1 MCSIKPIA
9 AASNPGQVA
18 AKAPLYAPLSLIA
31 WILFCVFCNC
41 AGWILSTFHQLNVIG
56 YATTVGLSVGFVF
69 IFRTKIF
76 PASWPGSKINTLQ
89 RRFRRPFP
97 LAFLILAI
105 LALVGG
111 LLYSPN
117 NYDALAYRTPRVLHW
132 LEQGRWHWIHT
143 DFQRLNTRGCGME
156 WITAPIIAFT
166 RTDRLFF
173 FINAVCF
180 LLLPG
185 RVFAILT
192 RIAVQ
197 PRVAWHWMWLFP
209 TGYCFLLQAGSIGN
223 DLIGA
228 LFAMAAI
235 ELALRARESG
245 GIGYVCLSI
254 LSAAL
259 MTAGKTF
266 NLLLLPAWLMAMA
279 PSLRL
284 LKSRIPSSG
293 FIALVAACASLIPT
307 ALLNLRFCGDW
318 TGQAAEKVAA
328 IQTGAPIL
336 HIVVNVML
344 LMLHNLAPPVFPFAG
359 AWNQMM
365 QHLLPASL
373 VERLAQHFP

>member
-1 MCSIKPIA
+1 
-9 AASNPGQVA
+9 
-18 AKAPLYAPLSLIA
+18 
-31 WILFCVFCNC
+31 
-41 AGWILSTFHQLNVIG
+41 
-56 YATTVGLSVGFVF
+56 
-69 IFRTKIF
+69 
-76 PASWPGSKINTLQ
+76 
-89 RRFRRPFP
+89 
-97 LAFLILAI
+97 
-105 LALVGG
+105 
-111 LLYSPN
+111 
-117 NYDALAYRTPRVLHW
+117 
-132 LEQGRWHWIHT
+132 
-143 DFQRLNTRGCGME
+143 ME

-344 LMLHNLAPPVFPFAG
+344 LM
-359 AWNQMM
+359 W
-365 QHLLPASL
+365 
-373 VERLAQHFP
+373 